1 MPSLFRSI
9 SRLFCEYLP
18 CPQQQG
24 KGRIFLSGLSL
35 LDALFAKP
43 AASAKTANRS
53 IEEKSPPTNHEKIP
67 PNSSKI
73 SKCAPAK
80 QTAPKPALACPS
92 HPRKPRRRLDD
103 QTASKAFFFPQRQG
117 GKDYEFSRPARRNKK
132 PKQFSSQRQ
141 GAPKPK
147 NSQSRQTTPK
157 AALARPS
164 HPRKPMRRF
173 LDDQTTSKAFF
184 SLQRQGDPKPK
195 IPKTAKLRRKQ
206 LWLAHLIHESQCAA
220 SWTTK
225 PPPKLSFLC
234 NGKATPNQKFPK
246 PPNSAESSFGSPI
259 SSTKANA
266 PLLGRPTRLQ
276 RSFFFPATARGKTM
290 NFPSL
295 NSSFRLFFVLG

>member
-1 MPSLFRSI
+1 MRKTPTPPPETQLQQRKNHKLRRNLNKAPTKTQQKKTKPKKKTLPRKINPKRKKTNAARDALSFHSI
-9 SRLFCEYLP
+9 SHLFCENFPSHIDGAKENFPHLEFP
-18 CPQQQG
+18 
-24 KGRIFLSGLSL
+24 FDDL
-35 LDALFAKP
+35 LAKP

-157 AALARPS
+157 PALTRPFLSEFHAPLGRPNHLQSFLFFATARRPQTKNSQNRQTPPKAALARPS

-173 LDDQTTSKAFF
+173 LDGQPDSKDLSF
-184 SLQRQGDPKPK
+184 SRQRQG
-195 IPKTAKLRRKQ
+195 
-206 LWLAHLIHESQCAA
+206 
-220 SWTTK
+220 
-225 PPPKLSFLC
+225 
-234 NGKATPNQKFPK
+234 
-246 PPNSAESSFGSPI
+246 
-259 SSTKANA
+259 
-266 PLLGRPTRLQ
+266 GRL
-276 RSFFFPATARGKTM
+276 
-290 NFPSL
+290 
-295 NSSFRLFFVLG
+295 